1 VISWRGA
8 SADIPSLRRFDGP
21 PYPSVVMR
29 DWALVLRPLR
39 AALKLGETARS
50 PRSPR
55 ARSIWRYPGGYEV
68 VDLVPSGLAPVA
80 RTDGWVG
87 EDGTIGPY
95 RIMGQEVDFSVS
107 SDLHGIPTAK
117 LRYLAR
123 IVTPGDYAWEP
134 ASIRLA
140 AAPQDAAFT
149 SPSRVTDADR

>member
-1 VISWRGA
+1 VFPGVARVLSTG
-8 SADIPSLRRFDGP
+8 
-21 PYPSVVMR
+21 VV
-29 DWALVLRPLR
+29 
-39 AALKLGETARS
+39 S
-50 PRSPR
+50 PRIAPTGIPGACR
-55 ARSIWRYPGGYEV
+55 RGGLVVVELVPTFGTQAVPGGYEV

-95 RIMGQEVDFSVS
+95 RIVGQEVDFSVGN
-107 SDLHGIPTAK
+107 DPHGIPTAK

-140 AAPQDAAFT
+140 AAPQDGAFT
-149 SPSRVTDADR
+149 PPTRVTVADR

>member
-1 VISWRGA
+1 M
-8 SADIPSLRRFDGP
+8 L
-21 PYPSVVMR
+21 VVVE
-29 DWALVLRPLR
+29 LTPTF
-39 AALKLGETARS
+39 AAQAV
-50 PRSPR
+50 
-55 ARSIWRYPGGYEV
+55 PGGYEV

-95 RIMGQEVDFSVS
+95 RIVGQEVDFSVGY
-107 SDLHGIPTAK
+107 DPHVTRMTK

-140 AAPQDAAFT
+140 AAPEDAAFT
-149 SPSRVTDADR
+149 APTRVTIADR